1 MPVSEAIDETSQA
14 LTMQEAMVISLQATR
29 DELKKTDKRIEAT
42 LSNLASN
49 PNAVLDKKLVYETTQ
64 VSELSRADLEEL
76 RALVDLVDGQV
87 GVASFALDGA
97 SAPSLAVGLSATPDN
112 SSEIVATEDRETSVS
127 RSTYADGTVERSTS
141 M

>member
-1 MPVSEAIDETSQA
+1 MKTSTMVRLAALGVMVAFGAGCGAEAPSADGEAIDETSQA

-49 PNAVLDKKLVYETTQ
+49 PNAVLDKKLMVETTQ

-87 GVASFALDGA
+87 GVASFA
-97 SAPSLAVGLSATPDN
+97 
-112 SSEIVATEDRETSVS
+112 
-127 RSTYADGTVERSTS
+127 
-141 M
+141 